1 MKLYI
6 KLMSGDILEYVP
18 RSVRGNRCKIET
30 HKPYIQRI
38 ILDHLK
44 LNEDAYLVKI
54 LTEEDQKEI
63 DNIYYSRMITPKSE
77 YYMDN
82 TTLFS
87 FVQSIDDYEDSFFQS
102 CESLL
107 LKAKELYSIVQDKK
121 EDIYDDIKDIKEEL
135 KETMWQM
142 SYSLGI
148 PVIIGGD
155 FDPQINS
162 TKKISKDPTRTV
174 LYYTRALE
182 NCENKLRNN

>member
-1 MKLYI
+1 
-6 KLMSGDILEYVP
+6 MSGDIIEYVP

-63 DNIYYSRMITPKSE
+63 DNIYYSGFIRHKSE

-87 FVQSIDDYEDSFFQS
+87 FVQSIDDYKDSFFQS
-102 CESLL
+102 CESIL
-107 LKAKELYSIVQDKK
+107 LKANALYSIIQDKK
-121 EDIYDDIKDIKEEL
+121 EDIYDDIKEEL
-135 KETMWQM
+135 KQTIWQM
-142 SYSLGI
+142 SHSLGI

-155 FDPQINS
+155 FDPQVNT

-182 NCENKLRNN
+182 NCENKLNKLKNN